1 MIHLI
6 IWRTSFTFR
15 HMICNPLQFWSTDLL
30 SFIYDRMINSHF
42 WSTFKLFDCAVC
54 IQIQSETGSKLHSN
68 QVTINF
74 RLQISGSKMACMSY
88 CIICMTSFKSK
99 MDQKFIWDNPMQH
112 FCRLRRCKSFSK
124 SLSSKALVVA
134 LLYSLSRNHNFWFNY
149 LNSIISS
156 GL

>member
-1 MIHLI
+1 MVFDPLNHLEDIIYFSSYDMQPLAVLIH
-6 IWRTSFTFR
+6 W
-15 HMICNPLQFWSTDLL
+15 L
-30 SFIYDRMINSHF
+30 SFIYDRMIKSHF

-112 FCRLRRCKSFSK
+112 FCRPRRCKSFFQVFIAK
-124 SLSSKALVVA
+124 STCGSIAL
-134 LLYSLSRNHNFWFNY
+134 FF
-149 LNSIISS
+149 IEKP
-156 GL
+156 